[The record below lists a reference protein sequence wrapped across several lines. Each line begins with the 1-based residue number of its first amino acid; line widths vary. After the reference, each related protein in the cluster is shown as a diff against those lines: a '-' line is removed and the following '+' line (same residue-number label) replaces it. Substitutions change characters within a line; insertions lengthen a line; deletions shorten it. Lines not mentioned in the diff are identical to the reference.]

1 MELEAA
7 RWRERQITTKFQSH
21 MSSRFYSEWRAK
33 FRPFRIKLRTPRLR
47 RRHRPS
53 RVSGSNRKTK
63 ITARW
68 SSLQFDPYAAQRYR
82 HADNIIAGRSLTG
95 HAIGL

>member
-47 RRHRPS
+47 RRNRLREFPAVTALLYSSILTPHR
-53 RVSGSNRKTK
+53 G
-63 ITARW
+63 
-68 SSLQFDPYAAQRYR
+68 YR

-95 HAIGL
+95 HAIAL